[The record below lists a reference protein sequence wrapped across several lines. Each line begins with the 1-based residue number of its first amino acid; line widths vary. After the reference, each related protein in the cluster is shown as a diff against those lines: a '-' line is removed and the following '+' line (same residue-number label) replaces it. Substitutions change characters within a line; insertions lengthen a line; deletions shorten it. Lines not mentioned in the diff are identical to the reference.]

1 MFGYVTI
8 NKPEMKF
15 REYDVY
21 RSYYCG
27 LCKAIK
33 ERHGNL
39 CRLTLSFDVN
49 FLVLLL
55 SSLYETETSFTKEK
69 CMVHPFAKQDIRRNE
84 YSNYGADIN
93 LMLTYAKL
101 EDNWQDE
108 RKKTS
113 KLLMTMINGRN
124 KKVREQYIKK
134 MQIISDNLIK
144 LREYENADEHN
155 IDYVAGTFGNVLGEI
170 YAFRKDEWEK
180 DLRKMGFYLGK
191 FIYIMD
197 AYEDIEDDI
206 KKNNYNPL
214 KNIFN
219 EEDFENTCYNMLTMM
234 MTECTKAFERL
245 PIVDNVQILRNILYS
260 GVWTKYK
267 QISGERKG
275 RENA

>member
-1 MFGYVTI
+1 
-8 NKPEMKF
+8 
-15 REYDVY
+15 
-21 RSYYCG
+21 
-27 LCKAIK
+27 
-33 ERHGNL
+33 
-39 CRLTLSFDVN
+39 
-49 FLVLLL
+49 
-55 SSLYETETSFTKEK
+55 
-69 CMVHPFAKQDIRRNE
+69 
-84 YSNYGADIN
+84 
-93 LMLTYAKL
+93 
-101 EDNWQDE
+101 
-108 RKKTS
+108 
-113 KLLMTMINGRN
+113 
-124 KKVREQYIKK
+124 